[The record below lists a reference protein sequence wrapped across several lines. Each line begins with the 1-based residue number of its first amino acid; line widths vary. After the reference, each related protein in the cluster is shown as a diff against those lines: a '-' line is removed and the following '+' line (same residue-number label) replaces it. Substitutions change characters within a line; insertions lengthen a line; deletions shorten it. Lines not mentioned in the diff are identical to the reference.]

1 MAHPCQHPKPGLQLS
16 FLESRSAPLVKKEDS
31 LEEGGLRDFPGTFEE
46 YQIDLQKREAI
57 EKEQKPIIKAEKKA
71 ERPTNE
77 VYEAEKRRRADKK
90 RANALERQIAALEEE
105 ITGLDAAIE
114 ENAKDH
120 LALLPLLSERE
131 EKGNQLEALY
141 DEWAEISE

>member
-1 MAHPCQHPKPGLQLS
+1 MTSYRVGIS
-16 FLESRSAPLVKKEDS
+16 IERNV
-31 LEEGGLRDFPGTFEE
+31 R
-46 YQIDLQKREAI
+46 AI
-57 EKEQKPIIKAEKKA
+57 SNVPF
-71 ERPTNE
+71 
-77 VYEAEKRRRADKK
+77 EKRRRADKK

-105 ITGLDAAIE
+105 IAGLDAAIE